1 MSEVSKKSG
10 STDASDSSP
19 KDLNPKR
26 GLSRG
31 GLRALAQQFTHR
43 DHTQGRL
50 LISILVLALPAV
62 LASSGM
68 ALFQLFDLRFLGQ
81 IGGEAVAAAGATN
94 QTLRQIFQVSAFG
107 LSVAIQM
114 MIAFAIGRAALEEA
128 EHIAGQSFLITS
140 LLALLSIVS
149 VGLFPNFFVSLIVN
163 EEAVPMAEAYA
174 RITFFFFA
182 FNIFA
187 QAANGILV
195 GSGDAT
201 TPMMIGLLQVPV
213 AIFFEWA
220 LAFGHFGFPALG
232 VEGIAYGTA
241 IGGAFSFS
249 MATFILFSGHSR
261 VHLRVQHLRPDWAML
276 ARIGKTMWQPALQM
290 IARSAM
296 IMVFMFLAGR
306 IGSHVQAAYTIG
318 LRIEMI
324 AVMIAFPIANACATL
339 VGQNLGAGNVDRAW
353 RSVYVSA
360 AVEVCILGP
369 GAVALYLFRD
379 AAVAVFTDDPAV
391 APHASEYLRYVSFIL
406 GFWGIYFVAFR
417 ALQAAGDMITP
428 MLISLALALGLGA
441 PLAIYLSSQP
451 EYGASGMWI
460 ANVVYSTANTLAMLV
475 WLSTGRWTQRA
486 SVAGR

>member
-1 MSEVSKKSG
+1 MSEVPEKSG
-10 STDASDSSP
+10 SKDASDS
-19 KDLNPKR
+19 NPR
-26 GLSRG
+26 DWAPRPERSSG

-43 DHTQGRL
+43 DHTHGRL

-140 LLALLSIVS
+140 LLALLGIVS
-149 VGLFPNFFVSLIVN
+149 VGLFPNFFVSLIVS

-220 LAFGHFGFPALG
+220 LAFGHFGFPALVSKASPTGPRSG
-232 VEGIAYGTA
+232 VPFLSRWRPSFCLAVTA
-241 IGGAFSFS
+241 ASICASSIYVRTGQC
-249 MATFILFSGHSR
+249 SR
-261 VHLRVQHLRPDWAML
+261 A
-276 ARIGKTMWQPALQM
+276 
-290 IARSAM
+290 
-296 IMVFMFLAGR
+296 
-306 IGSHVQAAYTIG
+306 
-318 LRIEMI
+318 
-324 AVMIAFPIANACATL
+324 
-339 VGQNLGAGNVDRAW
+339 
-353 RSVYVSA
+353 
-360 AVEVCILGP
+360 
-369 GAVALYLFRD
+369 
-379 AAVAVFTDDPAV
+379 
-391 APHASEYLRYVSFIL
+391 
-406 GFWGIYFVAFR
+406 
-417 ALQAAGDMITP
+417 
-428 MLISLALALGLGA
+428 
-441 PLAIYLSSQP
+441 
-451 EYGASGMWI
+451 
-460 ANVVYSTANTLAMLV
+460 
-475 WLSTGRWTQRA
+475 
-486 SVAGR
+486 